1 MRGQESGVQRAGC
14 GRMRVGL
21 GHCDV
26 IKQPDKKLCRNQGKV
41 RKVLLECQGVKVG
54 VL

>member
-1 MRGQESGVQRAGC
+1 
-14 GRMRVGL
+14 MRVGV

-26 IKQPDKKLCRNQGKV
+26 IKRPEKKKLCRNQGKV